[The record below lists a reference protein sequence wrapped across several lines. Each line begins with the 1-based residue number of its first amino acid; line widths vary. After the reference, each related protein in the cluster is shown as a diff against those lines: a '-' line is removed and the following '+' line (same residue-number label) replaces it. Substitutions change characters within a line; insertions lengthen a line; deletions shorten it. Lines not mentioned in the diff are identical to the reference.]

1 MNEHNPYSVTNFDF
15 LARSFARMQAMGRP
29 VDIGAVTGNMNDE
42 QKVWF
47 RERYQ
52 RYLKQATRAKEKA
65 LS

>member
-1 MNEHNPYSVTNFDF
+1 
-15 LARSFARMQAMGRP
+15 MQAMGRP

-42 QKVWF
+42 QKVWL

-52 RYLKQATRAKEKA
+52 RYLEQATRAKEKA